1 MSDCRDLQ
9 YVVNSISSIEKR
21 ISALMTIVS
30 FTESTLHDEVERTKE
45 ALKTGTDSK
54 LLLDDALNTMS
65 YKNEDIDAY
74 SSFMYSILEE
84 MRELADKYGRKNS
97 DHN

>member
-9 YVVNSISSIEKR
+9 YLANSISSIEKR

-30 FTESTLHDEVERTKE
+30 FTESTLYDEVYQTKE
-45 ALKTGTDSK
+45 ALKKGTDSK
-54 LLLDDALNTMS
+54 LLLDDALNTMT
-65 YKNEDIDAY
+65 YKNDDLEAY
-74 SSFMYSILEE
+74 SSFMYSILGE

-97 DHN
+97 NHN

>member
-9 YVVNSISSIEKR
+9 YVVNSISSIEKN

-30 FTESTLHDEVERTKE
+30 VSKNSLYDEVEHTKE
-45 ALKTGTDSK
+45 ALKKGTDSK
-54 LLLDDALNTMS
+54 LLLDDALNTMT
-65 YKNEDIDAY
+65 YRNEDLEAY
-74 SSFMYSILEE
+74 NNFMYGMLDE
-84 MRELADKYGRKNS
+84 MRELVNKYGRKNS